1 MKSCYKCR
9 LILISL
15 LALAILPQG
24 VLAYKPT
31 TTHAGLSQEIAD
43 FYNLRF
49 ARKLTGLEKELLI
62 KGSVDEDAP
71 VTRVLNH
78 FYDPVRNIGIN
89 NGRTAKDWALAPLT
103 GNEFSWSKA
112 LELYAEGDEEK
123 ALLALG
129 RILHLLE
136 DMAVPDH
143 TRNDPHI
150 GAGPQGMFTGES
162 PFEEWTS
169 DTKNRETLAGLA
181 HTFYSQGLQPKILSS
196 LDEYFDFLAN
206 YSNRNFYS
214 KS

>member
-78 FYDPVRNIGIN
+78 FYDPVRNVGLFSVN
-89 NGRTAKDWALAPLT
+89 PTSKRWALDTQLQDNRKHFA
-103 GNEFSWSKA
+103 
-112 LELYAEGDEEK
+112 
-123 ALLALG
+123 
-129 RILHLLE
+129 
-136 DMAVPDH
+136 
-143 TRNDPHI
+143 
-150 GAGPQGMFTGES
+150 GAGVLLF
-162 PFEEWTS
+162 
-169 DTKNRETLAGLA
+169 
-181 HTFYSQGLQPKILSS
+181 
-196 LDEYFDFLAN
+196 EYFGGKAD
-206 YSNRNFYS
+206 YS
-214 KS
+214 

>member
-112 LELYAEGDEEK
+112 LELYAEGDEGK

-129 RILHLLE
+129 HILHLLE
-136 DMAVPDH
+136 DMGVPDH

-162 PFEEWTS
+162 PFEEWAS
-169 DTKNRETLAGLA
+169 DTKNRETLAGL
-181 HTFYSQGLQPKILSS
+181 
-196 LDEYFDFLAN
+196 
-206 YSNRNFYS
+206 
-214 KS
+214 